1 MVGTIVNIITVLI
14 GSFIGI
20 ALKHK
25 LSSKYTTVIFQA
37 IGLFTVVLGI
47 KIALS
52 SNNLLLLILSLVI
65 GTVLGEWINI
75 QSLLDNT
82 SNWLKSKLRISDDS
96 FSEGLITSFLL
107 FCVGS
112 MTILGAIDEGL
123 GKEPTLLYTKSVL
136 DGISSIA
143 LAAAF
148 GWGVALS
155 VVPLFLYQ
163 GSLTLLAQQLQHV
176 LNLEAI
182 TEISACGGVLIFGL
196 GLSILNIVPIKTAN
210 LLPALAVNGILFYA
224 FKAFGF

>member
-1 MVGTIVNIITVLI
+1 MLGTIVNVITVLV
-14 GSFIGI
+14 GSLLGI

-25 LSSKYTTVIFQA
+25 LSSKFTDIIFQV
-37 IGLFTVVLGI
+37 IGLFTIVLGI
-47 KIALS
+47 KIALT
-52 SNNLLLLILSLVI
+52 SNNLLLLIISLVI
-65 GTVLGEWINI
+65 GAVVGEWLNI
-75 QSLLDNT
+75 QLLIDSI
-82 SNWLKSKLRISDDS
+82 SNKLKSKFRITDDS
-96 FSEGLITSFLL
+96 FSEGLITAFLL

-155 VVPLFLYQ
+155 IVPLFIYQ
-163 GSLTLLAQQLQHV
+163 GSLTVLAQQLEQY

-182 TEISACGGVLIFGL
+182 NELSACGGVLILGL
-196 GLSILNIVPIKTAN
+196 GLSILKLVPIKTAN
-210 LLPALAVNGILFYA
+210 LLPALAVNVLLFYVISVL
-224 FKAFGF
+224 GF